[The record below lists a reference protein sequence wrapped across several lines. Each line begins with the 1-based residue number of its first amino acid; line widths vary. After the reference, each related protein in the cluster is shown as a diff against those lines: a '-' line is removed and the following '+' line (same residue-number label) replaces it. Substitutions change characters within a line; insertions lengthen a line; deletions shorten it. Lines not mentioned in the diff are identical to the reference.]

1 MYNFVKGK
9 IVEKQNNILVLEN
22 NGIGYELIASTNTIS
37 NLPQLNTETKVY
49 TYQQVREDGIFLYA
63 FSSLEEKSMF
73 LHLISISGIGP
84 KMAIGILSNISLYD
98 LALAIISENADVL
111 YSIKGIGKKT
121 AERIVLELKEKLED
135 INKFDKSSNLN
146 KEFDD
151 AIIALTTLGVS
162 KIDAVK
168 KVRELAKADESAEQ
182 IISKVLKSMS

>member
-1 MYNFVKGK
+1 MYNFIKGK